1 MPKDYY
7 DVLGVSKSA
16 DDKELKSAYRKLA
29 KQYHP
34 DANPNDPGA
43 EARFKEVSEAY
54 DVLKDPEKRQAYDR
68 FGHNFRNFTG
78 NGGNPYGAGPNV
90 NYEDMPFGDI
100 FDSIFGNAAR
110 GQGRRN
116 SGNVRFEYGP
126 FSGGGADGR
135 DIEHDVTISLREA
148 YEGTTRYITK
158 DGRRIKVNI
167 PAGANDGTK
176 VRLSGEGEPG
186 RGGGKAGDLYLVVS
200 LEEDNTFE
208 RDGDDLYVDVPVDA
222 FTAMLGGSA
231 KVPTM
236 DREVK
241 VKIAPGT
248 QSGLKLRLTGKG
260 MPKLKKSEKFG
271 NLYARIQVTVP
282 ENLTEKQR
290 ALAEQLRTSL
300 QTDEE

>member
-7 DVLGVSKSA
+7 DVLGVNKNA

-29 KQYHP
+29 KRYHP
-34 DANPNDPGA
+34 DANPNDPEA
-43 EARFKEVSEAY
+43 ETRFKEVSEAY

-78 NGGNPYGAGPNV
+78 GGSNPYGGGAPNV
-90 NYEDMPFGDI
+90 NYDDMPFGDI
-100 FDSIFGNAAR
+100 FDSIFGNAQR

-126 FSGGGADGR
+126 FGGGGGVGAEGR

-158 DGRRIKVNI
+158 DGRRIKVTI

-200 LEEDNTFE
+200 LESDSIFE

-236 DREVK
+236 ERDVK

-260 MPKLKKSEKFG
+260 MPKLKKKDKHG

-282 ENLTEKQR
+282 ENLTDEQR
-290 ALAEQLRTSL
+290 ALAEQLRDSL
-300 QTDEE
+300 Q